1 MNVQLA
7 GLVEESVVD
16 GPGMRLVIF
25 TQGCKHDCE
34 GCHNPQTHDLDGG
47 ETVTVDDLKDKIDHQ
62 KLIRGIT
69 FSGGEPFLQSK
80 AMAVL
85 ARYAKEKGLHTLA
98 YTGYTFEQLDAMRQD
113 DQAIADFLSQL
124 DMLVDGPFILAERD
138 ITLQFRGS
146 RNQRILDMPASLKK
160 GEAVIWEDPNEVM
173 LKQFHRD

>member
-16 GPGMRLVIF
+16 GPGMRFVIF

-62 KLIRGIT
+62 QLIRGIT

-80 AMAVL
+80 TMAVL

-98 YTGYTFEQLDAMRQD
+98 YTGYTFEQLYAMRQD

-124 DMLVDGPFILAERD
+124 DILVDGPFILAERD

-160 GEAVIWEDPNEVM
+160 GEAVIWEDPNEIM
-173 LKQFHRD
+173 LRQFHRD

>member
-1 MNVQLA
+1 MDVQLA

-16 GPGMRLVIF
+16 GPGMRFVIF

-34 GCHNPQTHDLDGG
+34 GCHNPQTHDLASG
-47 ETVTVDDLKDKIDHQ
+47 EKVTVDYLKEEIDKQ
-62 KLIRGIT
+62 QLIRGIT
-69 FSGGEPFLQSK
+69 FSGGEPFLQAK

-98 YTGYTFEQLDAMRQD
+98 YTGYTFEQLMKLSCKDK
-113 DQAIADFLSQL
+113 AITDFLSQL

-160 GEAVIWEDPNEVM
+160 GEAVIWEDPNDVI
-173 LKQFHRD
+173 LRQFHRD